1 MSISAKTTA
10 LILLMGLL
18 LSVSA
23 FFIQRNVIYPAF
35 HDIEVDYARNNI
47 DRVVRRL
54 EAQRETIDFTVYD
67 WSAWNDTYSFIQTG
81 DPEYIESNLYPDTFL
96 NFGFDVALFLDLDGQ
111 PVWGRVFDFPPE
123 GDYVDLSESYLDA
136 AVAAI
141 AGFRQRIDTEAY
153 IDDQSTSG
161 IVEVDGIPVL
171 FAMRPIVKSD
181 GSGPHQGYVV
191 FGQFLDEEL
200 VSTLSEQIVLE
211 FSIEP
216 VPDTGVPASADT
228 YTLETID
235 RSTLSASK
243 IYSIE
248 GTPGLRATAILPR
261 EITELGKEITFYGV
275 ALLVFLC
282 AVLAAA
288 LLALFRWMIVKPIM
302 SLKADIASI
311 SDAMDYSLR
320 ASIKNN
326 DEIGALSRE
335 FNSMLGVIESN
346 NTELLRLNA
355 ELTSKHQ
362 KVLEIQSELQSANAE
377 LKRLSEHDPLT
388 GLSNR
393 LALEKKLQQAWEIL
407 SRTGDPLTVMLADI
421 DHFKRYNDR
430 YGHQAGDDAL
440 KQVAAIL
447 ENAVQ
452 RKSDM
457 AARYG
462 GEEFLLVL
470 PGTDVDAAME
480 IAALIREQ
488 IIAAGIEHDCN
499 PVEPYLTISIGVST
513 VVPHSDLTMEDLVS
527 AADKALYK
535 VKESGR
541 NSFGYEPVETT
552 AQ

>member
-18 LSVSA
+18 LSLSA

-35 HDIEVDYARNNI
+35 HDIEVDYAKNNI

-54 EAQRETIDFTVYD
+54 EAQRDTIDFTVYD

-96 NFGFDVALFLDLDGQ
+96 NFGFDIALFLDLDGE
-111 PVWGRVFDFPPE
+111 PVWGKVFDFPPE
-123 GDYVDLSESYLDA
+123 GGFVNLTETYLDE
-136 AVAAI
+136 AVAEI
-141 AGFRQRIDTEAY
+141 AGFRKQIDTEAH
-153 IDDQSTSG
+153 IDDQHASG
-161 IVEVDGIPVL
+161 IVELGGVPVL

-200 VSTLSEQIVLE
+200 INTLSEQIVQE

-216 VPDTGVPASADT
+216 VPATGLPASADT
-228 YTLETID
+228 YTLEIID

-248 GTPGLRATAILPR
+248 GTPSLRATAILPR
-261 EITELGKEITFYGV
+261 EITELGKEITFFGV

-288 LLALFRWMIVKPIM
+288 LLALFRWMVVKPIM
-302 SLKADIASI
+302 SLKADISSI
-311 SDAMDYSLR
+311 SNAMDYSLR
-320 ASIKNN
+320 ASIRNN

-335 FNSMLGVIESN
+335 FNSMLGMIESN

-362 KVLEIQSELQSANAE
+362 KVLEIQSELENANAE

-393 LALEKKLQQAWEIL
+393 LALEKKLEQAWEIL
-407 SRTGDPLTVMLADI
+407 SRTGDPLSVMLADI
-421 DHFKRYNDR
+421 DHFKLYNDR
-430 YGHQAGDDAL
+430 YGHQAGDEAL
-440 KQVAAIL
+440 KQVATAL
-447 ENAVQ
+447 TEAAQ

-470 PGTDVDAAME
+470 PGTDNEAAME
-480 IAALIREQ
+480 IAASIREQ
-488 IIAAGIEHDCN
+488 IIAAN
-499 PVEPYLTISIGVST
+499 
-513 VVPHSDLTMEDLVS
+513 
-527 AADKALYK
+527 
-535 VKESGR
+535 
-541 NSFGYEPVETT
+541 
-552 AQ
+552 